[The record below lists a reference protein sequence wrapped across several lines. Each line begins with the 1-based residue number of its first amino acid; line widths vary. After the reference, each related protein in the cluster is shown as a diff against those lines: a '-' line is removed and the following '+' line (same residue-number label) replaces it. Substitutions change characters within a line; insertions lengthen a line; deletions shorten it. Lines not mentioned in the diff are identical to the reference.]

1 MTFDQLIIVLIVKVV
16 SLVVLTQ
23 HGILVVLL

>member
-16 SLVVLTQ
+16 SLEVLTQ